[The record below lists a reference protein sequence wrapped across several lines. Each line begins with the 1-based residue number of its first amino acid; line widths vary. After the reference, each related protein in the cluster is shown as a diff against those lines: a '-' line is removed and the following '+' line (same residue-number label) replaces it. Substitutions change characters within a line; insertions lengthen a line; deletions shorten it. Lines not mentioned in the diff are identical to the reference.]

1 MKGKILILEDDEN
14 INQLIKL
21 HLMREQFQV
30 IQAYNGVEA
39 LEKFDE
45 TIEMAILDVMVPKKN
60 GIEVLTAIRE
70 VSTIPIIFL
79 TAKDEDADKVLAL
92 GLGADDYVTKPFS
105 VIELVSRVKAH
116 LRRFYQYKGAL
127 NASEESVLINGDVSM
142 NLSTYKVYKAGYEIA
157 IISKEF
163 KLLQFFMEHQGM
175 VFTKRQLYENV
186 WGEAYFG
193 DDNTIMVH
201 ISRLREKLETNPKDP
216 KLIKT
221 IKGLGYRMEKI

>member
-1 MKGKILILEDDEN
+1 MSGIFF
-14 INQLIKL
+14 IK
-21 HLMREQFQV
+21 
-30 IQAYNGVEA
+30 
-39 LEKFDE
+39 
-45 TIEMAILDVMVPKKN
+45 
-60 GIEVLTAIRE
+60 
-70 VSTIPIIFL
+70 
-79 TAKDEDADKVLAL
+79 
-92 GLGADDYVTKPFS
+92 
-105 VIELVSRVKAH
+105 
-116 LRRFYQYKGAL
+116 
-127 NASEESVLINGDVSM
+127 
-142 NLSTYKVYKAGYEIA
+142 KAGYEIA